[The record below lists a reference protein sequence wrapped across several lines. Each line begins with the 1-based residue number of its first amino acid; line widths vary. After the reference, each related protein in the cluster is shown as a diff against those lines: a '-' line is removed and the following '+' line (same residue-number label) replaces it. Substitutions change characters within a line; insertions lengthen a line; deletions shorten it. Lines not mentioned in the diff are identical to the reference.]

1 MYRNYEEQACY
12 MRSNRQR
19 AMASRSREAQAIALA
34 LPQTRRNG
42 FTLFTPASPVLSLIT
57 SLSLLIISLI
67 IVVSLV
73 LILLGL

>member
-1 MYRNYEEQACY
+1 MYRTYEEQACY

-19 AMASRSREAQAIALA
+19 AMASRNREAQAVALA
-34 LPQTRRNG
+34 LPQTRHG
-42 FTLFTPASPVLSLIT
+42 FTSFAPASFVLSFIT

>member
-1 MYRNYEEQACY
+1 MYRNYQEEACY
-12 MRSNRQR
+12 MRSSRQR

-42 FTLFTPASPVLSLIT
+42 FTLFAPTSLALSLIT
-57 SLSLLIISLI
+57 SLSLIIISLI
-67 IVVSLV
+67 ILVSLV